1 MRLDAG
7 VTYESFWRRMLAGL
21 VDLILAAIL
30 VVTLLLLGLALDK
43 SPPETSALVA
53 GFDGLA
59 RHGAW
64 LLAMA
69 VSAQALFWT
78 FLSATPGMLLMGC
91 QVVNGKSGGRLTL
104 AGSLVRVVGLWLG
117 LIPLGIGVLWI
128 LRDPRNQG
136 LHDKLAGS
144 VVVKEDESLMTLDE
158 LLRGL
163 Q

>member
-1 MRLDAG
+1 MRLGAG
-7 VTYESFWRRMLAGL
+7 VAYESFWRRMLAGL

-30 VVTLLLLGLALDK
+30 VVTLLLLSLAADK
-43 SPPETSALVA
+43 SPPDTSMLVA
-53 GFDGLA
+53 DLSGVVS
-59 RHGAW
+59 HGTW
-64 LLAMA
+64 LLAMIL
-69 VSAQALFWT
+69 SAQTLFWT
-78 FLSATPGMLLMGC
+78 YLSATPGMLLMGC
-91 QVVNGKSGGRLTL
+91 QVVNGKSGARLSL
-104 AGSLVRVVGLWLG
+104 AKSLVRAVGLWLG
-117 LIPLGIGVLWI
+117 LACLGIGVLWI

>member
-1 MRLDAG
+1 MRMDAG
-7 VTYESFWRRMLAGL
+7 VAYESFSRRLLAGL
-21 VDLILAAIL
+21 IDLTLAAIL
-30 VVTLLLLGLALDK
+30 VVTLLLLSLAAHE
-43 SPPETSALVA
+43 SPPETATVVAALDDVA
-53 GFDGLA
+53 I
-59 RHGAW
+59 HGAW

-78 FLSATPGMLLMGC
+78 FLSATPGMLLMGTR
-91 QVVNGKSGGRLTL
+91 VVNGKTGGRLSL
-104 AGSLVRVVGLWLG
+104 ARSLVRVAGLWLG
-117 LIPLGIGVLWI
+117 LIPLGIGVWWI

-158 LLRGL
+158 LLRGF

>member
-7 VTYESFWRRMLAGL
+7 VVYESFPRRVLAGL
-21 VDLILAAIL
+21 VDLTIAVIL
-30 VVTLLLLGLALDK
+30 VVTLLLLSLAADE
-43 SPPETSALVA
+43 SPPESAILVA
-53 GFDGLA
+53 ALEEVA
-59 RHGAW
+59 MHGPW

-69 VSAQALFWT
+69 ASAQALFWT
-78 FLSATPGMLLMGC
+78 FLSATPGMLLMGS
-91 QVVNGKSGGRLTL
+91 QVVNGKTGGRLSL
-104 AGSLVRVVGLWLG
+104 ARSLVRVVGLWLG

-163 Q
+163 R